1 MNIYRWIGRQP
12 QQLAVYALQKHARL
26 QPQEALIRIRF
37 TYETIY
43 AVHFNGKL
51 KQVDGTW
58 LPFTVVYTNG
68 MSLIGRDD
76 PYQQGL
82 HPTDSHPLYSAIV
95 AFRNALDEREREKA
109 QTALQEEFGIA
120 SKLR

>member
-1 MNIYRWIGRQP
+1 MNTYRWIGSRP
-12 QQLAVYALQKHARL
+12 QQLAVYAFQKHARV
-26 QPQEALIRIRF
+26 QPQESLIRIRF
-37 TYETIY
+37 TYEIVY
-43 AVHFNGKL
+43 AVHFDGKL

-68 MSLIGRDD
+68 KGLVGRND

-82 HPTDSHPLYSAIV
+82 HPSDSHPLYSEIV

-120 SKLR
+120 LKP